1 MEEEMKQ
8 EPLAQIKIKTEGP
21 IAEIFI
27 DGHRVPRVM
36 AFKVEMNSMEKRVAQ
51 VTLRVQCNLDLETG
65 IVPTLPEPWCWYYK
79 PIHENF
85 CDPRES
91 GEKGNSEQSDSLT
104 TDTCQRKGTSETDNL
119 P

>member
-1 MEEEMKQ
+1 MKQ

-51 VTLRVQCNLDLETG
+51 VTLRVRCS
-65 IVPTLPEPWCWYYK
+65 
-79 PIHENF
+79 
-85 CDPRES
+85 S
-91 GEKGNSEQSDSLT
+91 G
-104 TDTCQRKGTSETDNL
+104 
-119 P
+119 